1 MNTDKRIKELA
12 EQAKRLQK
20 ELDMLAALEVC
31 HRRGHDWMQFLTPGD
46 NPFTTVVTVVVR
58 CKRCGTDVVLHN
70 TENLMVTIN
79 DEEVDLTDVNFDN
92 IDKESV
98 VGDKVPDKNE
108 GDEDYTNLFKK
119 VEE

>member
-12 EQAKRLQK
+12 EQANRLQK

-46 NPFTTVVTVVVR
+46 DPFATVLTVVVR
-58 CKRCGTDVVLHN
+58 CKRCGTDVVLRN
-70 TENLMVTIN
+70 TENLTVTIN
-79 DEEVDLTDVNFDN
+79 DEEVDLADVKFDN
-92 IDKESV
+92 LDKESA

-108 GDEDYTNLFKK
+108 GNENYTNLFKK

>member
-12 EQAKRLQK
+12 EQAKGLQK

-46 NPFTTVVTVVVR
+46 NPFTTVITVVVR
-58 CKRCGTDVVLHN
+58 CKRCGTDVVLSN
-70 TENLMVTIN
+70 TENLTVTIN
-79 DEEVDLTDVNFDN
+79 DEEVDLADVKFDN
-92 IDKESV
+92 FDKESA

-108 GDEDYTNLFKK
+108 GDVDYTDLFKK

>member
-12 EQAKRLQK
+12 EQANRLQK

-31 HRRGHDWMQFLTPGD
+31 HRRGHKWIQYLNGGD
-46 NPFTTVVTVVVR
+46 DAFFKVDSLVAV
-58 CKRCGTDVVLHN
+58 CDRCGTKVMLHN
-70 TENLMVTIN
+70 TENLTVTIN
-79 DEEVDLTDVNFDN
+79 DEEVDLADVKFDN
-92 IDKESV
+92 IDKESA